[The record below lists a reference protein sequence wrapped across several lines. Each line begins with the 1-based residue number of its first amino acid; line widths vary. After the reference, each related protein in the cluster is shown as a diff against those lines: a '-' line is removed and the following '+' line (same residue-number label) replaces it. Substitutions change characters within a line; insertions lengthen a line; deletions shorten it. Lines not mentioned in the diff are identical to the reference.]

1 MARHPLPCFLQEYD
15 SMGIRWWGCAKN
27 VILKGLEAVGHSQW
41 RGRCEAGVSGDLNAK
56 GAEGR
61 DEKSGEGEGDAIV
74 DEPNITDHTTI
85 SYQLSIDFLF
95 TELVILTRGADSNH
109 GGAS

>member
-1 MARHPLPCFLQEYD
+1 M
-15 SMGIRWWGCAKN
+15 
-27 VILKGLEAVGHSQW
+27 
-41 RGRCEAGVSGDLNAK
+41 SGDLNAK